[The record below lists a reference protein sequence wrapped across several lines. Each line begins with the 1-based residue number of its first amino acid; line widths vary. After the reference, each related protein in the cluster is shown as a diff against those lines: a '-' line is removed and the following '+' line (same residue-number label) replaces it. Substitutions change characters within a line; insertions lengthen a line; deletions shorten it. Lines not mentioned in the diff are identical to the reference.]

1 MTGGTGFIGRRV
13 IERLL
18 AAEPDAEIHA
28 LVRSSSLSRFTEL
41 LATLPGGERVHPVV
55 GDLTAP
61 GLGLD
66 EAALPDIDHVI
77 HLGAIY
83 DMAADADAQHAA
95 NVDGTARVVD
105 FALARDAMCH
115 HISSIAVSGDHRGPF
130 TEQDFDLG
138 QRFPTPYHRTKF
150 AAERIVRERDG
161 LRWRVYRPSVVVG
174 DSRTGE
180 MDKIDGPYYFFRQL
194 ARLRLLPNAIPLP
207 MPGLGRIDLI
217 PVDYVVD
224 AIVALVGTDPHR
236 SGLVYHLSDP
246 QPHDITDMYNALAP
260 AIGAPKGFTAVGNRL
275 LRPAIA
281 LSGKGVLRMGRDLL
295 AAQEG
300 VPPALLDATSLPVD
314 FRSDESVRRLR
325 ELGVMVPELAD
336 YAPRLW
342 DYWTRHLDPAR
353 YRRRDPRG
361 PLVGKHILITG
372 GSSGIGKATA
382 RMCVARGATV
392 FIVARNADELDAAA
406 TELNSTEAKEGVPR
420 GRVYAY
426 PCDITDEESGRSLV
440 KNILAEHGHV
450 DILVN
455 NAGRSIRRSTLHS
468 VDRMHDYHRVMAVNY
483 FGAVNLV
490 LALLPH
496 MIERQ
501 CGHVVNVTSIAVQSH
516 GARFGAYAAS
526 KAALE
531 AFSDSTGTETLSD
544 HVTFT
549 NIRLPLVQTRMIEP
563 TEVYRSSPGTWSA
576 DKAAARVLDGIL
588 RRPRRISSPLG
599 DLVDLGHRFAPDLTT
614 RVLHQEFLM
623 FGESAAALGTGGDGG
638 VAGGSG
644 GPAGAAVDDN
654 QGDDAARGRTDR
666 RCHS

>member
-1 MTGGTGFIGRRV
+1 MANYFVTGGSGFIGRRV

-18 AAEPDAEIHA
+18 AREPDAAVYA
-28 LVRSSSLSRFTEL
+28 LVRASSLNRFTEM
-41 LATLPGGERVHPVV
+41 LATIPGGDRVHPVV

-61 GLGLD
+61 GLGLAD
-66 EAALPDIDHVI
+66 DAAPDIDHVI

-95 NVDGTARVVD
+95 NVEGTARVAD
-105 FALARDAMCH
+105 FAAAHDAMIH
-115 HISSIAVSGDHRGPF
+115 HVSSIAVAGDHHGPF
-130 TEQDFDLG
+130 TERDFDLG

-150 AAERIVRERDG
+150 EAERVVREHPG
-161 LRWRVYRPSVVVG
+161 VRWRVYRPSVVVG

-180 MDKIDGPYYFFRQL
+180 MDKIDGPYYFFGRLAQL
-194 ARLRLLPNAIPLP
+194 KLLPTAIPLP
-207 MPGLGRIDLI
+207 MPGLGRIDVI

-224 AIVALVGTDPHR
+224 GIVTLVGTDPGR
-236 SGLVYHLSDP
+236 SGQVYHLSDP
-246 QPHDITDMYNALAP
+246 RPHDITDLYNALAP
-260 AIGAPKGFTAVGNRL
+260 AIGAPTGFTALGNRF

-281 LSGKGVLRMGRDLL
+281 LSGKGIVRKGRDFL
-295 AAQEG
+295 ASLEG

-314 FRSDESVRRLR
+314 FRADETARRLR
-325 ELGVMVPELAD
+325 DLGVMTPDLAD

-342 DYWTRHLDPAR
+342 HYWARHLDPTR
-353 YRRRDPRG
+353 HRRRDPRG

-382 RMCVARGATV
+382 RKCVARGATV
-392 FIVARNADELDAAA
+392 FIVARNADELDSVA
-406 TELNSTEAKEGVPR
+406 TELNAVDPKPGVPR
-420 GRVYAY
+420 GRVFAY
-426 PCDITDEESGRSLV
+426 PCDITDEESGRWLV

-496 MIERQ
+496 MVERQ

-531 AFSDSTGTETLSD
+531 AFSDSTGAETLSD

-549 NIRLPLVQTRMIEP
+549 NIRLPLVQTRMIAP
-563 TEVYRSSPGTWSA
+563 TEVYRNSPGTWSA
-576 DKAAARVLDGIL
+576 DKAAARVLEGIL
-588 RRPRRISSPLG
+588 RRPRRLSSPLG

-614 RVLHQEFLM
+614 RILHQEFLM
-623 FGESAAALGTGGDGG
+623 FGESAAALGSAR
-638 VAGGSG
+638 AGSAETPGSQTSG
-644 GPAGAAVDDN
+644 SESPASGT
-654 QGDDAARGRTDR
+654 R
-666 RCHS
+666 HS